1 MRIITGKFKKAHLF
15 SVPGKTSRPTT
26 DYTKEVIFSIL
37 YDCKDKKILDL
48 YAGSGSLGLEA
59 ISRGASSA
67 VFVDLSN
74 KAITTMIRNMNKL
87 GCKENCLIRKKKVS
101 VFLNNSPEKY
111 DLIFLDPPYKKNL
124 VDKTLEAIY
133 ENDLLNP
140 DGKVIV
146 EHSKDEKLDEKWAS
160 RIEKQKISGA
170 TRISILGA

>member
-37 YDCKDKKILDL
+37 HDCNDKKVLDL

-59 ISRGASSA
+59 LSRGASFA

-87 GCKENCLIRKKKVS
+87 GCKENCLIKKKKVS
-101 VFLNNSPEKY
+101 VYLNNSLEKY
-111 DLIFLDPPYKKNL
+111 DLIFLDPPYKKKL
-124 VDKTLEAIY
+124 VDKTLEATY

-160 RIEKQKISGA
+160 MIEKQKISGA

>member
-37 YDCKDKKILDL
+37 HDCNDKTVLDL

-67 VFVDLSN
+67 VFVDS
-74 KAITTMIRNMNKL
+74 
-87 GCKENCLIRKKKVS
+87 CLIRKKKVS
-101 VFLNNSPEKY
+101 VYLNNSPEKY
-111 DLIFLDPPYKKNL
+111 DLIFLDPPYKKKL
-124 VDKTLEAIY
+124 VDKTLEAIF

-146 EHSKDEKLDEKWAS
+146 EHSRDEKLDEKWAS
-160 RIEKQKISGA
+160 RIEKQKISGT